1 MKAPIRIRMTAWYVG
16 LLAAVMIAV
25 AAFVVVRL
33 RADLTAATDRTLQ
46 PAVGQIATG
55 YAREGVPEFRDTSA
69 TVLSGERAAAQ
80 IITPGGRVLASY
92 GDTVARQPMVAA
104 RERARIPAGS
114 EETGSRE
121 LGRSDDAFRVVA
133 RATQRRGR
141 SEIVVGAVSL
151 DPVARS
157 VHSVLVLVALALPA
171 ALAATAAGGWWLA
184 RRALRPVDRMT
195 RAAAAFGPGQLDKR
209 VAVPQTEDEVA
220 HLAET
225 LNRMLAQIEHGMN
238 EQRRLVADTSHEL
251 RTPLA
256 AMRSE
261 IDVSLRA
268 DDLSPAARDVL
279 ESVRDEVDRMSAITD
294 DLLILA
300 SADEGA
306 LAVSREPTDL
316 HELAERVARSLRG
329 LAERNGIALQVEGA
343 ETLAEVD
350 PERFQQVLRN
360 VVANALDFSPPDA
373 NVTIATYADGGVVEV
388 AIADEGPGVPPELR
402 ERIFDRFFRIDQA
415 RTRRSGGGLGLAIA
429 REVVHAHGG
438 TIKALE
444 NEPRGTRI
452 TIRIPAPEALRLD
465 QASEALI

>member
-33 RADLTAATDRTLQ
+33 RADLTAATDRTLR
-46 PAVGQIATG
+46 PAVAQIATG
-55 YAREGVPEFRDTSA
+55 YTQEGVPEFRDVSA

-80 IITPGGRVLASY
+80 ILTPDGRVLASY
-92 GDTVARQPMVAA
+92 GDPVARQPMLTVGERGRVA
-104 RERARIPAGS
+104 AGS
-114 EETGSRE
+114 EQTGSRE
-121 LGRSDDAFRVVA
+121 LGPSDDQFRVVA
-133 RATQRRGR
+133 HAAQRRGR
-141 SEIVVGAVSL
+141 TEIVVGAASL
-151 DPVARS
+151 DQVARS
-157 VHSVLVLVALALPA
+157 VHSVLILIALALPA
-171 ALAATAAGGWWLA
+171 ALAATAAGGWWLE

-195 RAAAAFGPGQLDKR
+195 RTAAAIGPDQLDER
-209 VAVPQTEDEVA
+209 VAVPETNDEVA

-225 LNRMLAQIEHGMN
+225 LNRMLAQIEHSVN

-268 DDLSPAARDVL
+268 DDLSFAAREVL
-279 ESVRDEVDRMSAITD
+279 ESVRDEVDRMSAIAD

-306 LAVSREPTDL
+306 LALAREPTDL
-316 HELAERVARSLRG
+316 HDLTARVAASLHG
-329 LAERNGIALQVEGA
+329 LAARSGVTLEMEGS

-360 VVANALDFSPPDA
+360 VVANAVDFSPPGA
-373 NVTIATYADGGVVEV
+373 VVTISTRTDGGVVELTV
-388 AIADEGPGVPPELR
+388 ADEGPGIPPELR
-402 ERIFDRFFRIDQA
+402 DRVFDRFFRIDQA

-429 REVVHAHGG
+429 REVVEAHGG
-438 TIKALE
+438 TIQALE
-444 NEPRGTRI
+444 NHPRGTRM
-452 TIRIPAPEALRLD
+452 TIRIPAPEALHFD
-465 QASEALI
+465 QPSKALI